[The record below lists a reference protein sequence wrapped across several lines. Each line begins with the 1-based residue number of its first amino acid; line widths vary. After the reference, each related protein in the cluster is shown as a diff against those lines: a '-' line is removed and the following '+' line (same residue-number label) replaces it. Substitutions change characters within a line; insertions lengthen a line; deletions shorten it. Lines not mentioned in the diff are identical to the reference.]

1 VAIQPRQRQR
11 GGAGIKGN
19 RPLGNNWDARWENLL
34 DLCRSVYSLN
44 NLWPVLVN
52 QKGKLTLFGTINRK
66 NLISGL
72 LIAFITFFIALVV
85 NLGSQVLVEVVN
97 DLILS
102 LLLLLLIIFLG
113 IVFDII
119 GTAAT
124 AAEMPPFNARA
135 AKKISGARQAVKI
148 IKNAHLVANFCNDV
162 VGDIAG
168 TLSGALGAGIVLSLA
183 RQFTL
188 LDLTLAGAV
197 MTSLIAALTVG
208 GKAFGKI
215 LALNHANQVIFR
227 VALLISWWEGLT
239 GIELFNDRR

>member
-1 VAIQPRQRQR
+1 M
-11 GGAGIKGN
+11 
-19 RPLGNNWDARWENLL
+19 
-34 DLCRSVYSLN
+34 
-44 NLWPVLVN
+44 
-52 QKGKLTLFGTINRK
+52 
-66 NLISGL
+66 ISGL
-72 LIAFITFFIALVV
+72 LIAFTTFFIAMVV
-85 NLGSQVLVEVVN
+85 NLGSQVLIDILN
-97 DLILS
+97 DLFLS
-102 LLLLLLIIFLG
+102 LLLLFLIIFLG

-168 TLSGALGAGIVLSLA
+168 TLSGALGAGIVISLA
-183 RQFTL
+183 KQFSL

-197 MTSLIAALTVG
+197 MTSMIAALTVG

-215 LALNHANQVIFR
+215 LAINHANQIIFK
-227 VALLISWWEGLT
+227 VALVISWWEGLT
-239 GIELFNDRR
+239 RLELFSDRR

>member
-1 VAIQPRQRQR
+1 
-11 GGAGIKGN
+11 
-19 RPLGNNWDARWENLL
+19 
-34 DLCRSVYSLN
+34 
-44 NLWPVLVN
+44 
-52 QKGKLTLFGTINRK
+52 
-66 NLISGL
+66 
-72 LIAFITFFIALVV
+72 
-85 NLGSQVLVEVVN
+85 
-97 DLILS
+97 
-102 LLLLLLIIFLG
+102 LLIIFLG

-168 TLSGALGAGIVLSLA
+168 TLSGALGAGIVISLA

>member
-1 VAIQPRQRQR
+1 M
-11 GGAGIKGN
+11 
-19 RPLGNNWDARWENLL
+19 
-34 DLCRSVYSLN
+34 
-44 NLWPVLVN
+44 
-52 QKGKLTLFGTINRK
+52 FGTIKKK

-72 LIAFITFFIALVV
+72 LIAFVTFFIALVV
-85 NLGSQVLVEVVN
+85 NLGSQVLVEIVN

-148 IKNAHLVANFCNDV
+148 IKNAHIVANFCNDV

-168 TLSGALGAGIVLSLA
+168 TLSGALGAGIVISLA

-197 MTSLIAALTVG
+197 MTSLIASLTVG

-215 LALNHANQVIFR
+215 LAINHANQIIFR
-227 VALLISWWEGLT
+227 VALMINWWEGFT
-239 GIELFNDRR
+239 RIELFRDRR

>member
-1 VAIQPRQRQR
+1 
-11 GGAGIKGN
+11 
-19 RPLGNNWDARWENLL
+19 
-34 DLCRSVYSLN
+34 
-44 NLWPVLVN
+44 
-52 QKGKLTLFGTINRK
+52 
-66 NLISGL
+66 
-72 LIAFITFFIALVV
+72 
-85 NLGSQVLVEVVN
+85 
-97 DLILS
+97 
-102 LLLLLLIIFLG
+102 
-113 IVFDII
+113 
-119 GTAAT
+119 
-124 AAEMPPFNARA
+124 
-135 AKKISGARQAVKI
+135 
-148 IKNAHLVANFCNDV
+148 V

>member
-1 VAIQPRQRQR
+1 M
-11 GGAGIKGN
+11 
-19 RPLGNNWDARWENLL
+19 
-34 DLCRSVYSLN
+34 
-44 NLWPVLVN
+44 
-52 QKGKLTLFGTINRK
+52 FGTISK
-66 NLISGL
+66 KILISGL

-102 LLLLLLIIFLG
+102 LLLLLVIIILG

-135 AKKISGARQAVKI
+135 AKKISGAKQAVKI

-183 RQFTL
+183 KKFTL

-197 MTSLIAALTVG
+197 TTSLIAALTVG
-208 GKAFGKI
+208 GKAFGKV
-215 LALNHANQVIFR
+215 LAINHANQIIFR
-227 VALLISWWEGLT
+227 VALVFSWWEDLT
-239 GIELFNDRR
+239 RHELLRDRR